1 MQIASAAIVG
11 VGLIGGSLAAAWRQ
25 ADFARRIV
33 GIESNQAAAEQA
45 LSLGLVD
52 QIVEVV
58 PADTPLIAV
67 CTPSDQ
73 IAAQVGALRE
83 HPAAMF
89 DVGSVKGAIL
99 AELAEHGPVPSR
111 YVPAHPISG
120 SERSGPGAARADL
133 FTDATTVITPLDG
146 TDADACQLV
155 EAAWRAAGAEVVSMT
170 PAEHDQM
177 LALTS
182 HLPHL
187 LAFVFMQQVPP
198 EALDYTGGGFRD
210 FTRIAGANPELWWRI
225 LRMNKAEVL
234 AALGQYQTNL
244 QAFSD
249 ALGADDA
256 DAALA
261 QLRAAVAL
269 RQSLDQ

>member
-1 MQIASAAIVG
+1 
-11 VGLIGGSLAAAWRQ
+11 
-25 ADFARRIV
+25 
-33 GIESNQAAAEQA
+33 
-45 LSLGLVD
+45 
-52 QIVEVV
+52 
-58 PADTPLIAV
+58 
-67 CTPSDQ
+67 
-73 IAAQVGALRE
+73 
-83 HPAAMF
+83 MF

-99 AELAEHGPVPSR
+99 AELAAQGPVPSR

-133 FTDATTVITPLDG
+133 FADATTVITPLEE
-146 TDADACQLV
+146 TDADACRLV
-155 EAAWRAAGAEVVSMT
+155 EAAWRATGADVVSMS
-170 PAEHDQM
+170 PDEHDQM

-187 LAFVFMQQVPP
+187 LAFVFMQQVPSA
-198 EALDYTGGGFRD
+198 ALGYTGGGFRD

-234 AALGQYQTNL
+234 NALGQYQTNL
-244 QAFSD
+244 QAFGD
-249 ALGADDA
+249 ALAADDA